1 MTDGD
6 HLIWSNYDL
15 DYEDWR
21 DDLEAEYPDMTDDE
35 RSPQAP

>member
-21 DDLEAEYPDMTDDE
+21 DDLEAEYPE
-35 RSPQAP
+35 LS